1 MENTTVP
8 QSRRAL
14 AHFCSCIQG
23 AAPPTP
29 PLGVLGGPSAFPRWA
44 QPIHQPGKPD
54 LPVAIKGPQLLKNCT
69 FACLH
74 LKFGGI
80 GISVIFSLSV
90 WTWTAFPN

>member
-8 QSRRAL
+8 QNRRAL
-14 AHFCSCIQG
+14 THFTPVFKVQ
-23 AAPPTP
+23 APLSFQAEPNPTINP
-29 PLGVLGGPSAFPRWA
+29 ESLIYLLLS
-44 QPIHQPGKPD
+44 KT
-54 LPVAIKGPQLLKNCT
+54 PQLLKNCT